1 MSAPPTD
8 GHPPPPTFDI
18 LAAPS
23 PAPEP
28 APTRDGYLR
37 IVRGWQNGMAELSP
51 AHLAALEGELTDE
64 AAMIRGAT
72 TSAADVLDES
82 LNALVRLDVVAVVS
96 AHARAMHFGKMRV
109 RYIFDK
115 VDELYGVVQA
125 QLAQGSAWSVAQAK
139 LERVTD
145 DGRAVRNSLL
155 QGFERLVRRFPSLE
169 TDVLEARGNSKNP
182 PTVSASLDALAT
194 LLESWLHDP
203 KFAPR
208 LETVAF
214 GADDVREARAAMET
228 IEAQRIVASQSPAAP
243 RDLPATNVI
252 EGRLMHELHELYR
265 ALEEGRVA
273 VPTLPQM
280 VLGNTL
286 RRVFAQ
292 IRGTP
297 LPAQPDPAAE
307 PKPEPSPSPQSPDKP
322 A

>member
-37 IVRGWQNGMAELSP
+37 IVRGWQHGMAELSP

-169 TDVLEARGNSKNP
+169 TDVQEARGNSKNP
-182 PTVSASLDALAT
+182 PTVSAS
-194 LLESWLHDP
+194 
-203 KFAPR
+203 PR
-208 LETVAF
+208 RPRHVA
-214 GADDVREARAAMET
+214 
-228 IEAQRIVASQSPAAP
+228 RIVVARPQVCPA
-243 RDLPATNVI
+243 
-252 EGRLMHELHELYR
+252 
-265 ALEEGRVA
+265 
-273 VPTLPQM
+273 
-280 VLGNTL
+280 LGDRGL
-286 RRVFAQ
+286 RRRRRARSAGGHRSH
-292 IRGTP
+292 RG
-297 LPAQPDPAAE
+297 PARRRLS
-307 PKPEPSPSPQSPDKP
+307 KPRRAP
-322 A
+322 